1 MGHQSTKN
9 ICLIKSRTRCDA
21 VGRHAVGAIFCW
33 TPARVGSGSN
43 KKGGTF
49 WEKLIP
55 SGDYGYRLGRQ
66 HRH

>member
-33 TPARVGSGSN
+33 TLARAGSGSN

-49 WEKLIP
+49 RELLIP
-55 SGDYGYRLGRQ
+55 SCDNYYR
-66 HRH
+66 